1 MIEKRVQKY
10 IKHGEHKKVDDG
22 NIDNYLKRKNKNP
35 RIKHFQ
41 SNKFPLV
48 ITASNYDDY
57 ENFAQALGDSG
68 VTENDLRHAHVK
80 DLKKSVEDINQLG
93 IVSLEID
100 EYYVH
105 ANEKGVSHLYAR
117 MLLDAVEWH
126 GNPSGKYDKVLHSHY
141 NDKYIKRTMERFR
154 ADTMIMV
161 NLHTE
166 IDSLIQEKELSN
178 DQLYLVEN
186 DVCLTRTQGPIFQNQ
201 QVHINHAEKESYE
214 KKKRKIQLEISTLRQ
229 RVSKSQQR
237 GSTVAE

>member
-1 MIEKRVQKY
+1 MIEKRDQKY
-10 IKHGEHKKVDDG
+10 IKHGEHKKVDG
-22 NIDNYLKRKNKNP
+22 NIDNYFKKKNKNP

-41 SNKFPLV
+41 SNNFPLV

-80 DLKKSVEDINQLG
+80 ALKKSVEDINQLG

-105 ANEKGVSHLYAR
+105 ANEKGVPHLYAR
-117 MLLDAVEWH
+117 MLLDAVEGH

-141 NDKYIKRTMERFR
+141 NDKYIKSTMERFR

-186 DVCLTRTQGPIFQNQ
+186 DVCLTRTQGPIFQ
-201 QVHINHAEKESYE
+201 KSTRSY
-214 KKKRKIQLEISTLRQ
+214 
-229 RVSKSQQR
+229 
-237 GSTVAE
+237 